1 MEVTVSL
8 GDNNTEKERSSKDYM
23 KMVGLLLLL
32 LDYSVLMLIM
42 FSTAVWKLLSLT
54 QGIVKLFLKM
64 IAPLE
69 DYNIKD

>member
-1 MEVTVSL
+1 MSL

-42 FSTAVWKLLSLT
+42 FATAVWKLLSLT